1 MMNPC
6 PKEISNNENMNP
18 ARNAARAAESV
29 KREVKRMPVR
39 ALRSKPGSEITG
51 FLGEIVDNQE
61 KIVMHNMADSKL
73 DQALKIFTLKY
84 SSTLTVLNRLKFKK
98 VLSAQPATS
107 EMFLQLNDEEREAFI
122 QRL

>member
-1 MMNPC
+1 M
-6 PKEISNNENMNP
+6 
-18 ARNAARAAESV
+18 ESV
-29 KREVKRMPVR
+29 KREVKRVPVR
-39 ALRSKPGSEITG
+39 ALRAKPGSEITG
-51 FLGEIVDNQE
+51 FLGKIVDNQE

-107 EMFLQLNDEEREAFI
+107 EMFLHLDEEEREAFI
-122 QRL
+122 EETVSDM